1 MLLFNF
7 QCVIFQKL
15 QRFMKTGG
23 IFLMVN
29 NNNLNLTK
37 KKEVDA
43 KFSNKDLEAHSF
55 QVKEENMG
63 FKELYEQS
71 LNQIQYG
78 NIAQGKV
85 VQITND
91 MVMVDVGW
99 KTEGFIPASEL
110 KDTQGNINVSVGDE
124 IEVFIDK
131 RDADGNLILSKNKAT
146 KLKVWDEIKSACENN
161 TPVKGKVVEKVKGG
175 LSVDIGII
183 AFLPGSQVDVRPV
196 KDLDQFVGQT
206 MDFKVLKYDRKRNNV
221 VLSRRS
227 IVALERETEKKDI
240 LESIQEGSIVQG
252 VIKNITD
259 YGIFIDLG
267 GIDGLLHVTDISWG
281 RITKP
286 SDHFRKGDKITVK
299 VLSFD
304 REKERVSLGFKQLT
318 ENPWEHIMEKYP
330 VGSIAE
336 GKVVN
341 LTDYGVFVELE
352 TGVEG
357 LVHISEMYWTREIK
371 HPSKVLKAGDEIK
384 VVVLDVNTEAKRIS
398 LSLKQTSPNPWEK
411 LKEKYPEGTIVKGVV
426 RNITNFG
433 VFVGIEEGIDGL
445 IHVSDISWKH
455 RVSHP
460 SEYFKKGQEVEAVV
474 EKVDVENEKFSL
486 SVKKMEKNPWE
497 ALSQK
502 YAPGSVVNGKITNFT
517 DFGIFVEIEEGI
529 EGLVHISEIS
539 QKRVKTSSE
548 LYAMGDTVSAVIKS
562 IDPKSKKIRLSI
574 KDAEAPAPSSSN
586 HYLNNKEN
594 LGSNL
599 AQALAEVKINQSK
612 GD

>member
-1 MLLFNF
+1 
-7 QCVIFQKL
+7 
-15 QRFMKTGG
+15 
-23 IFLMVN
+23 MVN

-43 KFSNKDLEAHSF
+43 KFSDKDLEAHSF

-206 MDFKVLKYDRKRNNV
+206 MDFKVLKYDRKRSNV

-227 IVALERETEKKDI
+227 IVASERETEKKDI

-371 HPSKVLKAGDEIK
+371 HPSKVLKVGDEIK

>member
-1 MLLFNF
+1 
-7 QCVIFQKL
+7 
-15 QRFMKTGG
+15 
-23 IFLMVN
+23 MVN

-37 KKEVDA
+37 EKKVNADSSA
-43 KFSNKDLEAHSF
+43 KSSSATSSS
-55 QVKEENMG
+55 QRKEEDIG

-71 LNQIQYG
+71 LNQLQYG
-78 NIAQGKV
+78 GIARGKV
-85 VQITND
+85 VQIANE

-99 KTEGFIPASEL
+99 KTEGFIPAGEL
-110 KDTQGNINVSVGDE
+110 RDAQGNINISVGDE

-131 RDADGNLILSKNKAT
+131 RDSDGNLILSKNKAA
-146 KLKVWDEIKSACENN
+146 KLKVWDEIKNACEKNI
-161 TPVKGKVVEKVKGG
+161 TIKGTVVEKVKGG
-175 LSVDIGII
+175 LSVDIGVN
-183 AFLPGSQVDVRPV
+183 AFLPGSQVDTRSI
-196 KDLDQFVGQT
+196 KDLDKFVGQT
-206 MDFKVLKYDRKRNNV
+206 LDFKVLKYDRKRSNV
-221 VLSRRS
+221 VLSRRA
-227 IVALERETEKKDI
+227 IVSSERETEKKDI
-240 LESIQEGSIVQG
+240 LSSIQEGSVVEG

-281 RITKP
+281 RIAKP
-286 SDHFRKGDKITVK
+286 SENFHKGEKITVK

-304 REKERVSLGFKQLT
+304 REKERVSLGLKQLID
-318 ENPWEHIMEKYP
+318 NPWEQIINKYP
-330 VGSIAE
+330 IGSIVP

-352 TGVEG
+352 PGVEG

-371 HPSKVLKAGDEIK
+371 HPSKVLNLGEIIN
-384 VVVLDVNTEAKRIS
+384 VMVLEVNPEAKRIS
-398 LSLKQTSPNPWEK
+398 LSLKQTAPNPWEK

-445 IHVSDISWKH
+445 VHVSDISWKH
-455 RVSHP
+455 RVTHP

-474 EKVDVENEKFSL
+474 LNVDVENEKFSL
-486 SVKKMEKNPWE
+486 GIKQIEKNPWDE
-497 ALSQK
+497 LSQK
-502 YAPGSVVNGKITNFT
+502 YAPGSVVEGKITNFT
-517 DFGIFVEIEEGI
+517 DFGIFMEIEEGI

-548 LYAMGDTVSAVIKS
+548 LYSIGDTVSAVVKS

-574 KDAEAPAPSSSN
+574 KELEAPAPAPAPSSN
-586 HYLNNKEN
+586 QYVNNKEN

-599 AQALAEVKINQSK
+599 AQALAEVKINNQQK
-612 GD
+612 GE